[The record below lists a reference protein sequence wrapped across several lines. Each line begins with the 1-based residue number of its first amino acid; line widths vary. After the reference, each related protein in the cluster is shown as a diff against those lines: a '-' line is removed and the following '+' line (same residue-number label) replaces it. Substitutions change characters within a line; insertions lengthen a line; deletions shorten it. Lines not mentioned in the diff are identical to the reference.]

1 MLCPVLAEVSVGSCN
16 ESNEGCRGAVLKT
29 GDLRPKTGDGA
40 LVTWGVTRISGVEQ
54 EQEPNIESLQNN
66 GAIKQR
72 ARSSCKMSPPSYQAV
87 APLQWI
93 GTLWPV
99 TLDSLQS
106 RPDAALVKPAPRHS
120 GPAGPDTSR

>member
-1 MLCPVLAEVSVGSCN
+1 M
-16 ESNEGCRGAVLKT
+16 KT

-40 LVTWGVTRISGVEQ
+40 LVTWGVTRISGVKH
-54 EQEPNIESLQNN
+54 EQEPNIESLQHN
-66 GAIKQR
+66 GAIEQR
-72 ARSSCKMSPPSYQAV
+72 AIVMQDEPAILYQAV

-93 GTLWPV
+93 GTLWPVTLV

-120 GPAGPDTSR
+120 GPAGSDPSR